1 MKQLDLT
8 FFKLGHHLLQASE
21 ECHYYRFQLAEN
33 PLQASN
39 YGEIFMSKEAEKP
52 SRIIFYD
59 EHHQTEQLDETPSWF
74 MDCFNILKRS
84 YHV

>member
-39 YGEIFMSKEAEKP
+39 YGEIFMPKEAEKP
-52 SRIIFYD
+52 SRIIFYN
-59 EHHQTEQLDETPSWF
+59 EHHQTEKLDETPSWF
-74 MDCFNILKRS
+74 MDCFDILKRS